1 MKLMRNVFAIILC
14 GAVVLGGLWVFDKA
28 SHYTMEDCE
37 VVSVEDGVMTFVD
50 RTDNEWSWEVEEGEN
65 YEVGQKVD
73 VTMNTNGTDGY
84 FYDDVIEA
92 IN

>member
-1 MKLMRNVFAIILC
+1 MKLIRNVFTIILC
-14 GAVVLGGLWVFDKA
+14 GAVVLGGLWVFDRA
-28 SHYTMEDCE
+28 SHYTMEGCE
-37 VVSVEDGVMTFVD
+37 IVSVDNETITFVD
-50 RTDNEWSWEVEEGEN
+50 RTGEGWTWTVEEGES

-73 VTMNTNGTDGY
+73 VTMNTNGTDSY